1 MFDFEKL
8 EVYQVA
14 RSQNARIL
22 KLIFRSKGFVDSD
35 LAGEL
40 YNNYEQISK
49 MLLALY
55 RSVGK

>member
-40 YNNYEQISK
+40 YNKYG
-49 MLLALY
+49 
-55 RSVGK
+55 V